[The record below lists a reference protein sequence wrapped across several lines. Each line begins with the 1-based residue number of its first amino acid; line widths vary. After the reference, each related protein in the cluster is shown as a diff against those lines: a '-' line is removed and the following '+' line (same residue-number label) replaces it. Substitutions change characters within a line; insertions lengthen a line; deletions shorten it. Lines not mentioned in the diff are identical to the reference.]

1 MTKRMMMYMTTALL
15 MAPGGLLAAD
25 TRVPLD
31 QVQVVPAEDADDG
44 EVASS
49 PDAPVGS
56 LDNRAPGESLDRGNG
71 PSIGDDASVEGRDAG
86 SRME

>member
-1 MTKRMMMYMTTALL
+1 MSKRMTVYMTTALL
-15 MAPGGLLAAD
+15 MAPGLLLAAD

-31 QVQVVPAEDADDG
+31 QVQVVPAEDAGDAA
-44 EVASS
+44 VASS

-56 LDNRAPGESLDRGNG
+56 LDNPAPGQSLERGDS
-71 PSIGDDASVEGRDAG
+71 PRIGDDASGEGGDAG

>member
-1 MTKRMMMYMTTALL
+1 MIKRMMAYMTTALL
-15 MAPGGLLAAD
+15 VAPGGLLAAD

-31 QVQVVPAEDADDG
+31 QVQVVPAEDAGDA

-49 PDAPVGS
+49 PGAPVSS
-56 LDNRAPGESLDRGNG
+56 LDNPAPVQSLDRGDG
-71 PSIGDDASVEGRDAG
+71 PRIGDDASGEGGDAG